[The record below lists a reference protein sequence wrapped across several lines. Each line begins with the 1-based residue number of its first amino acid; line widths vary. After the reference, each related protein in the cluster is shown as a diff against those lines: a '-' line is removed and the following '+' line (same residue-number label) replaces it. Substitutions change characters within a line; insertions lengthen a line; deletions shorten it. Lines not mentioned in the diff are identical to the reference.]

1 MFTFSE
7 ELNYE
12 IDKENYV
19 KDVQELLNE
28 LSKSVVT
35 DLLKCDGEL
44 YTLESS
50 FKKEYNEH
58 IVLIRVI
65 AEFSK
70 KILRNIKLCLEPEDP
85 NDKTNY
91 EMQLKLLYHG
101 DIKGRLFDAVNQN
114 KKKFTL
120 RNYKI
125 IYNST
130 PIYGYY
136 KINGDTKISFHSL
149 YCKPTSEP
157 MTEHVVCVD
166 IELKERNFE
175 RARSLA
181 NNITTEFCN
190 FLSVLLDIGFY
201 EPTSK
206 FVNFI
211 NSENEDENRIFY
223 THRFGTAFCDPELNL
238 LIKDN
243 MNGLCPLEEAMKSNY
258 TNGYFSM
265 TFENKNKTFQMTNGN
280 ILSIEKAFSKH
291 KMHRPDSSTVNE
303 YREGIDDKIHF
314 LNQPIKIPKELR
326 CFFRGISNYKK
337 LDYINYTLFRNACRL
352 YNKSKL
358 LSMEA
363 ATIEISFLV
372 ASLETLS
379 HTEKDLRFSDFVLK
393 YNPDAN
399 EKDLADLYSIR
410 SSLFHSGNFSFFEF
424 DFDINPYSDPIYCE
438 FQNKYILYRS
448 ILRKAFIQWI
458 RCNVLKP

>member
-7 ELNYE
+7 ELNYD

-19 KDVQELLNE
+19 KDVQELLNK

-35 DLLKCDGEL
+35 DLRESDGES

-50 FKKEYNEH
+50 FEKEYNEH
-58 IVLIRVI
+58 MVLVTVI

-70 KILRNIKLCLEPEDP
+70 KTLRNIKLCLEPEDP
-85 NDKTNY
+85 NDRTDY
-91 EMQLKLLYHG
+91 EMQLKLLYHEE
-101 DIKGRLFDAVNQN
+101 IKGRLFDAVNQN

-130 PIYGYY
+130 PLYGYY

-149 YCKPTSEP
+149 YCKPKLEP
-157 MTEHVVCVD
+157 MTEHIVCVD
-166 IELKERNFE
+166 IELEERNFE

-181 NNITTEFCN
+181 NNIATEFCN
-190 FLSVLLDIGFY
+190 FLSVLLDLGFY
-201 EPTSK
+201 EPISK

-211 NSENEDENRIFY
+211 NCEREDENRFFY
-223 THRFGTAFCDPELNL
+223 TNRFRTAFFDPELEL
-238 LIKDN
+238 LIKNN
-243 MNGLCPLEEAMKSNY
+243 MNGLCPLEEAIEGNY
-258 TNGYFSM
+258 AHGYFSI
-265 TFENKNKTFQMTNGN
+265 TFKNKNKTLQVTDGN
-280 ILSIEKAFSKH
+280 ILSIEEAFSRH
-291 KMHRPDSSTVNE
+291 KMHKPENSTENE
-303 YREGIDDKIHF
+303 YQEGINDKIHF
-314 LNQPIKIPKELR
+314 LSEPIKIPKELR
-326 CFFRGISNYKK
+326 RYFRGIANYKK
-337 LDYINYTLFRNACRL
+337 SNYTNYILFRNACRL

-358 LSMEA
+358 LSMEE

-379 HTEKDLRFSDFVLK
+379 HIEKDLRFSDFVLK
-393 YNPDAN
+393 YNSDAN

-424 DFDINPYSDPIYCE
+424 DFDINPYSDPLYCE
-438 FQNKYILYRS
+438 FQNKYILYKS
-448 ILRKAFIQWI
+448 ILRKAFIEWI
-458 RCNVLKP
+458 RCNILKL